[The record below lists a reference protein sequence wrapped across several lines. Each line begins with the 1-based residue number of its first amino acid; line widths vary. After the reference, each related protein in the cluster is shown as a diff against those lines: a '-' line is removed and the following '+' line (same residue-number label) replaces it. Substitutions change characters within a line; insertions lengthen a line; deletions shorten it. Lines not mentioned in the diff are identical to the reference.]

1 MEGSRE
7 YTVKPKDQRI
17 IFFNSYLPRT
27 GHNFAAEVIKIF
39 TDHEVLAHN
48 RSETRISTMLN
59 SFYEIRARNF
69 YESDRK
75 FLDSLFINNLRKN
88 ILKRSQSRYVM
99 IKDTSFRGVELLPNI
114 FPDDLH
120 IILTRDPKNVF
131 LSLLKGMNLKKRSL
145 KNQIKKLG
153 IPVGVY
159 PYVYSRKISSQVLK
173 NFPDL
178 RSHTIIRYENLVL
191 KDEEILLHLKKL
203 FNSEKSL
210 KQIRKEI
217 DDIQVINTSFY
228 EETGAKNIWEKK
240 PKTPNFDPL
249 MRKSFSFHVVKA
261 VELGSRKLRKKL
273 NYV

>member
-249 MRKSFSFHVVKA
+249 KRKSFSFHVVKA